1 MSQFL
6 GSVGL
11 GFSTSLSCALTCLPA
26 HLPFSVTADGR
37 RDWGR
42 VGMLLA
48 GRLAAYLVMGALAGA
63 LGGAFSSDVVSRLS
77 AIAIVPLSI
86 LLFLRASGLFTREI
100 RICGVLHRLGE
111 RVRSP
116 LVAGFLLGI
125 NICYPFLIAIA
136 AAAASG
142 GALGG
147 MVVFSGFFLGTS
159 AFLAPLFLLPLIKAG
174 AVREWLGRASAV
186 VAGLLALVYLARAL
200 QALAPQAH
208 LPPVVTQADVEKL
221 FPGASRVELA
231 ADASPRHYR
240 AYSGEEASR
249 KLVGYAVSSTECG
262 VDVRGY
268 AGPVPVLLALDPEGR
283 VLSVT
288 VLPNDETPSY
298 VSRLFSAESLA
309 GYAGATYRDPLR
321 IGGDV
326 DAVSGATVSQE
337 ALARTVQATLR
348 VFATRVLRQEP
359 VSEPRAAPRL
369 ADYRLAAFAVMAG
382 LSVLVRLHGL
392 RLRRWFLGASVIVLG
407 LVFGFFLG
415 IADLVRLAFGVAF
428 ASGELAPRLALIGT
442 VLALTVAFG
451 RHYCSLLCPYGALQE
466 LLCAVSPVRIDV
478 SPKLDRILRAVK
490 YGLLLAVPVLFAFA
504 GSFEALAFEPFSATF
519 QAMRSPASLRDL
531 VLAQTPL
538 FLLLVVLLAAS
549 LAAERFHCRYLCP
562 LGAVLALVSAAR
574 LVPRRRF
581 VLPGRT
587 CEGCAKGLA
596 GFEPECFT
604 CGGRKP

>member
-26 HLPFSVTADGR
+26 YLPFGVTSDGR

-42 VGMLLA
+42 IGMLLA
-48 GRLAAYLVMGALAGA
+48 GRLAAYVLVGALAGA
-63 LGGAFSSDVVSRLS
+63 FGGAFSSDLASRLS

-100 RICGVLHRLGE
+100 RICGILHRLGE

-116 LVAGFLLGI
+116 LAAGFLLGI
-125 NICYPFLIAIA
+125 NICTPFLIAIA

-147 MVVFSGFFLGTS
+147 MVVFTGFFLGTS
-159 AFLAPLFLLPLIKAG
+159 AFLVPLFLLPLIKAG
-174 AVREWLGRASAV
+174 AVRDWLGRASAV
-186 VAGLLALVYLARAL
+186 VAGLLALAYLARAL
-200 QALAPQAH
+200 QVLAPQAH

-221 FPGASRVELA
+221 FPGASSVELA
-231 ADASPRHYR
+231 PDASPRHYR
-240 AYSGEEASR
+240 AYAGEEASR
-249 KLVGYAVSSTECG
+249 RLVGYAVSSTECG
-262 VDVRGY
+262 VDIQGY
-268 AGPVPVLLALDPEGR
+268 AGPVPVLLALDPEGS

-298 VSRLFSAESLA
+298 VSRLFGAESLA
-309 GYAGATYRDPLR
+309 GYVGATYRDPLR

-337 ALARTVQATLR
+337 ALVRTVQATLR
-348 VFATRVLRQEP
+348 VFATRILRREP

-369 ADYRLAAFAVMAG
+369 ADYRLAAFAVMAA
-382 LSVLVRLHGL
+382 LSVLVQLFGQ

-415 IADLVRLAFGVAF
+415 IADLVRLVFGIAF
-428 ASGELAPRLALIGT
+428 ASGELVPRLALIGA

-466 LLCAVSPVRIDV
+466 LLYAVSPVKQAV
-478 SPKLDRILRAVK
+478 SPRLDRALRALK
-490 YGLLLAVPVLFAFA
+490 YALLLAVPALFAFT

-519 QAMRSPASLRDL
+519 QAMRSLGFLRGL
-531 VLAQTPL
+531 FTGQVTLA
-538 FLLLVVLLAAS
+538 LLLVVLLAAS
-549 LAAERFHCRYLCP
+549 LVAERFHCRYLCP
-562 LGAVLALVSAAR
+562 LGAILALVSAAR
-574 LVPRRRF
+574 IVPRRRF

-596 GFEPECFT
+596 EFEPECFA